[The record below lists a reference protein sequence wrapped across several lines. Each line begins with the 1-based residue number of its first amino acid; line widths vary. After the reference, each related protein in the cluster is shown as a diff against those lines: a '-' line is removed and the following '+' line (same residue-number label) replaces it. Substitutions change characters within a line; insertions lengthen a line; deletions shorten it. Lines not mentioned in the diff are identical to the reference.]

1 MSHVRTQIR
10 NAIAQ
15 QLNNLTTTGTRVFI
29 SRVYPLESAALPGL
43 IIKTESDQTNDQF
56 ASASDGIVKQ
66 WCQLQLMVKAYAK
79 GVANL
84 DDVLDQVELEVRI
97 VLANN
102 KTLGGLAKDINWL
115 HTTILLE
122 NGGEQPIGCAEMIFT
137 VDYRVTDN
145 APNIS
150 IS

>member
-10 NAIAQ
+10 HAIAQ
-15 QLNNLTTTGTRVFI
+15 QLNNLTTTGTRIFV

-43 IIKTESDQTNDQF
+43 IIKTESDQANEQF
-56 ASASDGIVKQ
+56 ASASGGVVKQ

-79 GVANL
+79 GTANV

-97 VLANN
+97 ALASN
-102 KTLGGLAKDINWL
+102 KTLGGLAKDLNWL

-122 NGGEQPIGCAEMIFT
+122 NGGEQPIGCAEMVFT
-137 VDYRVTDN
+137 VDYRVADES
-145 APNIS
+145 PNIS
-150 IS
+150 LN